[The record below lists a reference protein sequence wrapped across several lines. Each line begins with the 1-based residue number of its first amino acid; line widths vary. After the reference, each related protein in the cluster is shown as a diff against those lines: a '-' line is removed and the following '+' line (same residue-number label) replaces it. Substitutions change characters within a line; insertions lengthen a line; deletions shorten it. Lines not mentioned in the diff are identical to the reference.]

1 VISVEEYSDPE
12 EREAWRKTVGILGG
26 LCTMADAM
34 VLDPLILALTD
45 ARCRA
50 GEELARVEDRL
61 SRPEI
66 SGPEGKE
73 LTEREEKRLRGLL
86 RRCDALSTAHT
97 VVLDNEG
104 MYPEA
109 KARTLEVLKEMHEEA
124 SEQFRLYK
132 EEVGLRERSEALP
145 A

>member
-1 VISVEEYSDPE
+1 MRLNATQTPHFCLAGDFG
-12 EREAWRKTVGILGG
+12 RRILR
-26 LCTMADAM
+26 
-34 VLDPLILALTD
+34 PQ
-45 ARCRA
+45 
-50 GEELARVEDRL
+50 DRL

-97 VVLDNEG
+97 TVVDDEG

-132 EEVGLRERSEALP
+132 EEVGLRERSEAPP